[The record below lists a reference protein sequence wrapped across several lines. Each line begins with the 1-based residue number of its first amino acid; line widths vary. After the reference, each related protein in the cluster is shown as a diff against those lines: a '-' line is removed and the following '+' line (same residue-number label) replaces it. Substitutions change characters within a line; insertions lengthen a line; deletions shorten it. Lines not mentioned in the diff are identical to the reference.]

1 MAIVP
6 KYNVG
11 AVRSVSQAPVLS
23 RRSNTGQQARSRIM
37 QQDVRMRELQESNR
51 LEGERRVDRLS
62 RSKKNIELG
71 LAYEAKGIEIQQQ
84 VAEAQSL
91 KSFGANVTQAG
102 NFLYQRAVQIRN
114 QDDRREAQ
122 QMDLEFSRGISDSM
136 FGVEGS
142 IGFYST
148 MGERA
153 TGDTYQNTLDALDKS
168 RTDISERA
176 SNGRTRQMFEDAAQ
190 ARLQRESISM
200 ARHVSKQRMVANN
213 ATSEAVILE
222 ASNQAIRYH
231 NDPFRVNQSLD
242 VIDLEIV
249 EMGDRLGWSPEVL
262 NIKRSQTMSA
272 LHGSIIDRKMA
283 VSPRSAREY
292 FENSK
297 FQIDPRLHSDIEKKL
312 KRSSVRQDS
321 QEVYDDIISR
331 VGDENS
337 ALTLA
342 RRIDDPE
349 IRDAASVRIRQHF
362 SDIDRIER
370 REKREKFDDISVR
383 AARGVEPREEDLV
396 GMTQSDRRYVKSV
409 HREQQKKV
417 ADPDYDRPGDG
428 GATLNRFMEARG
440 DRLSLG
446 RLSFQ
451 QLRSEYE
458 LGVKKT
464 TWESKIVP
472 IWVNARNAVDRG
484 DVKRATA
491 IEKDK
496 RAKDNYPL
504 IGRTMPERI
513 NDAEEALGIHNDEN
527 LTSLF
532 EVTFDAEY
540 AKLPASEQ
548 TTKGK
553 LALLDSMVIDA
564 KATTSI
570 AGQPFAPDFSTATK
584 RGRSYG
590 TTPTQYN
597 EWAFGQV
604 GIAADDG
611 LQIEFIREAE
621 RRFDQIDQTAQS
633 EGSWKRTIDSLITET
648 NDTGMI
654 GGVSYTPEEDDIGYH
669 TTTFIQT
676 RDADFRRLDIDDE
689 DMQYR
694 IQAEANR
701 RINNLPEG
709 QRTNTAKQREWSNVI
724 DDVENNRIIVD
735 PGMFSFLE
743 KEGHTLMMSDTDKED
758 FAESLGVADE
768 YHEMFVD
775 ELDRIYQYL
784 IDRNIEVTRSSIR
797 VVWEA
802 RLAQV
807 EPQP

>member
-1 MAIVP
+1 MAVVP

-11 AVRSVSQAPVLS
+11 TVRSVSQAPVLS

-91 KSFGANVTQAG
+91 KSFGTNVTQAG

-136 FGVEGS
+136 FGVEDS

-148 MGERA
+148 KGERA

-168 RTDISERA
+168 RADISERA

-231 NDPFRVNQSLD
+231 DDPFRVNQSLD

-262 NIKRSQTMSA
+262 NIKRSETMSA

-321 QEVYDDIISR
+321 QESYDDIISR

-428 GATLNRFMEARG
+428 GATLNKFMEARG

-464 TWESKIVP
+464 TWDSKIIP
-472 IWVNARNAVDRG
+472 IWANARNTVNRE

-496 RAKDNYPL
+496 RARDNSPL

-513 NDAEEALGIHNDEN
+513 NDAEETLGIHNNEN
-527 LTSLF
+527 LTTLF
-532 EVTFDAEY
+532 EMTFDAEY
-540 AKLPASEQ
+540 AKLPASDQ
-548 TTKGK
+548 TTKGR
-553 LALLDSMVIDA
+553 LVLLDSMVIDA
-564 KATTSI
+564 KATASI
-570 AGQPFAPDFSTATK
+570 GGQSFAPDFSTATK
-584 RGRSYG
+584 RGRSFG
-590 TTPTQYN
+590 ITPRQYN

-604 GIAADDG
+604 GIAGNDT
-611 LQIEFIREAE
+611 LQIEFLQEAE
-621 RRFDQIDQTAQS
+621 RRFEQLDQTAQS
-633 EGSWKRTIDSLITET
+633 EGSWKRTIDSLITEVNGSGT
-648 NDTGMI
+648 I
-654 GGVSYTPEEDDIGYH
+654 GGVSYTPEKDDIGFH
-669 TTTFIQT
+669 INRFIQI
-676 RDADFRRLDIDDE
+676 READFKRLGIDDE
-689 DMQYR
+689 DIQYR
-694 IQAEANR
+694 IQTEVDR
-701 RINNLPEG
+701 RINNLPKE
-709 QRTNTAKQREWSNVI
+709 QRTNRAKQREWNNVI
-724 DDVENNRIIVD
+724 DDVENNRMVVD
-735 PGMFSFLE
+735 PGITSFFEEKGHILE
-743 KEGHTLMMSDTDKED
+743 MSDADKED
-758 FAESLGVADE
+758 LAESLGIANE
-768 YHEMFVD
+768 HHETFVV

-784 IDRNIEVTRSSIR
+784 IDKNTGVTRSNIR
-797 VVWEA
+797 AVWEA
-802 RLAQV
+802 RVAQK
-807 EPQP
+807 EPQS